1 MTAAGATCGLT
12 LHLTAGNDIFPS
24 ENTSVKAFDWP
35 DSQGEVCG
43 GGAGCG
49 ASGAAGAAGALNAR
63 LADGGVPSP
72 QRPPKGACFT
82 ANPAAPWSLGH
93 AFVALRADASQLM
106 RNFA

>member
-24 ENTSVKAFDWP
+24 ENTSVKALDWP

-72 QRPPKGACFT
+72 L
-82 ANPAAPWSLGH
+82 SLIH
-93 AFVALRADASQLM
+93 I
-106 RNFA
+106 